1 MPRGSLVVVGTGIR
15 AGVQLTPET
24 RIAIESADLVLFL
37 VAEPTTAET
46 IARLNPAAESLHD
59 LYEPGRER
67 RLIYDAMVE
76 RILSPVR
83 TGLAVCA
90 AFYGHAGVFGTTAHR
105 AVRQARHEGFDAEML
120 PGVSALDC
128 LFADLGVDPGTHGCQ
143 CYEATSFLWH
153 RPPVDTDALLVLWQ
167 VSAIGR
173 TDSITRA
180 ELGELP
186 SLVARL
192 LELYP
197 PDREV
202 TCYEASPFPI
212 GRPYIKRV
220 PLSELAEE
228 ALPPLS
234 TVVICPRD
242 REAAGPAEAHS
253 SSDRAPAAPTTLP
266 LAE

>member
-1 MPRGSLVVVGTGIR
+1 VPPGSLVVAGTGIR
-15 AGVQLTPET
+15 AGVHLTPEA
-24 RIAIESADLVLFL
+24 RSAIESADRVFFL
-37 VAEPTTAET
+37 VAEPVTAEA
-46 IARLNPAAESLHD
+46 IARLNPSAESLHD

-76 RILSPVR
+76 RILAPVR
-83 TGLAVCA
+83 SGLSVCA
-90 AFYGHAGVFGTTAHR
+90 AFYGHAGVFGTTAHG
-105 AVRQARHEGFDAEML
+105 AVRQARREGFSAEML

-128 LFADLGVDPGTHGCQ
+128 LFADLGVDPGAHGCQ

-153 RPPVDTDALLVLWQ
+153 RPPVNTGAILVLWQ

-173 TDSITRA
+173 TDSITKTELA
-180 ELGELP
+180 ELP
-186 SLVARL
+186 ALVARL
-192 LELYP
+192 LEVYA

-202 TCYEASPFPI
+202 VCYEASPFPV

-228 ALPPLS
+228 DLPPLA
-234 TVVICPRD
+234 TVVICPPD
-242 REAAGPAEAHS
+242 QPGAPADARS
-253 SSDRAPAAPTTLP
+253 SSDRIPAAPTTLP